1 MAYKPGEKGGGENQ
15 KYGPLRWELKQKYW
29 GYEVKLY
36 NIIMDVSEVK
46 LKEMVGSKSKGVLYN
61 MQKALLSGT
70 INIS

>member
-1 MAYKPGEKGGGENQ
+1 M
-15 KYGPLRWELKQKYW
+15 
-29 GYEVKLY
+29 KLY